1 MNDDDRAI
9 AQCYASP
16 PCLMHEVDPAY
27 MGLFQAADP
36 KQWSDVR
43 RWRKTERERLIKSRL
58 AISSDIRCRQADQ
71 IAASLEQAI
80 SEVERSVVSAYWPF
94 RGEPDLRGFI
104 KRLAARGARTA
115 LPVVIARGQPLI
127 FRNWAP
133 GDPLR
138 RGVWNIP
145 VPADDAELVLP
156 DVVIAPMVGFDL
168 GCYRLGYG
176 GGYFDRTLAAMSRR
190 PFVIGVGYA
199 QAALPTIH
207 PQPHDIR
214 MDMLVTEESV
224 IRLSSRPIRPQ

>member
-1 MNDDDRAI
+1 
-9 AQCYASP
+9 
-16 PCLMHEVDPAY
+16 MHEADPAY
-27 MGLFQAADP
+27 MGLVQIADP

-43 RWRKTERERLIKSRL
+43 RWRKAERERLIKARL
-58 AISSDIRCRQADQ
+58 AVSSDIRRRRAEH
-71 IAASLEQAI
+71 IAANLEKAI
-80 SEVERSVVSAYWPF
+80 GEVERLVVSAYWPF

-104 KRLAARGARTA
+104 KHLAARGARTA

-127 FRNWAP
+127 FRSWAP
-133 GDPLR
+133 GNPLR
-138 RGVWNIP
+138 RGVWNIS
-145 VPADDAELVLP
+145 VPADDAEPVLP

-190 PFVIGVGYA
+190 PLVIGVGYA

-214 MDMLVTEESV
+214 MDMLVTEEGV
-224 IRLSSRPIRPQ
+224 IKLSSRAIGSQ